1 LKARIVLNDQ
11 VPTELNLR
19 ESEQQFRML
28 ANAIPQLCWWA
39 DADGGIV
46 WYNQRWYEFTGSTS
60 KEMEGWG
67 WQSVH
72 DPTELPKVL
81 ERWGGCI
88 QRGEPFEMVFPLR
101 RYDGVFVAF
110 LTRVMP
116 VKDEHGKVLRWFGT
130 NTDISTQI
138 KAESELRTNKDLLE
152 MFVKNAPVALAMLD
166 HNMRYLRTSDRWL
179 TDHGIN
185 DKTILGRSHYDVFPS
200 LPEHWKEAHRRG
212 LAGESLKDEEQWT
225 ALDGDRHTIRWAI
238 HPWGDSGSES
248 GGIVISLDDITAY
261 KQMET
266 AMRTSRERLAS
277 IVDSAMDAIIAVD
290 QEQRIVTFN
299 VAAEKAFGYNASEV
313 LGQPLDLLIPQR
325 FNEAHRSHVVQFGKS
340 GVSGRSMHSPG
351 VLVARRKDDVE
362 FPIEA
367 TISKAEIDGQQLF
380 TVILRDI
387 SRRKQTEEM
396 LIRSEKLATVGRL
409 TATIAHEINNP
420 LGAVRD
426 LLYLIKNDP
435 SVTSETQGYIEMAE
449 LEIQHARQI
458 ANGTLGLYKDTALV
472 TTFRPVEILE
482 QVLELFESKL
492 KGRPVTVEKVIV
504 SDRLEIT
511 GIAGEM
517 RQVFW
522 NLLNNAIDA
531 IKGKGRIR
539 VKITKSHDWSQPSV
553 WGARVS
559 IADTGS
565 GIPIAAQQNI
575 FEPFFTTKDTGTG
588 LGLWV
593 TSEIL
598 RRHAGSIKM
607 RSRNSP
613 TKHWTVFSVFIPE
626 NGYPSQPAV
635 NTSIRNSLAQ

>member
-313 LGQPLDLLIPQR
+313 LGQPLD
-325 FNEAHRSHVVQFGKS
+325 
-340 GVSGRSMHSPG
+340 
-351 VLVARRKDDVE
+351 
-362 FPIEA
+362 
-367 TISKAEIDGQQLF
+367 
-380 TVILRDI
+380 
-387 SRRKQTEEM
+387 SRREC
-396 LIRSEKLATVGRL
+396 
-409 TATIAHEINNP
+409 
-420 LGAVRD
+420 
-426 LLYLIKNDP
+426 
-435 SVTSETQGYIEMAE
+435 
-449 LEIQHARQI
+449 
-458 ANGTLGLYKDTALV
+458 
-472 TTFRPVEILE
+472 
-482 QVLELFESKL
+482 
-492 KGRPVTVEKVIV
+492 
-504 SDRLEIT
+504 
-511 GIAGEM
+511 
-517 RQVFW
+517 
-522 NLLNNAIDA
+522 
-531 IKGKGRIR
+531 
-539 VKITKSHDWSQPSV
+539 WSQGKRTMLNLSLK
-553 WGARVS
+553 
-559 IADTGS
+559 T
-565 GIPIAAQQNI
+565 
-575 FEPFFTTKDTGTG
+575 
-588 LGLWV
+588 V
-593 TSEIL
+593 TP
-598 RRHAGSIKM
+598 H
-607 RSRNSP
+607 NP
-613 TKHWTVFSVFIPE
+613 
-626 NGYPSQPAV
+626 Q
-635 NTSIRNSLAQ
+635 